1 MKNVLIINAHLRYP
15 EFSEGNLTKAL
26 IETAT
31 DVFENNG
38 LEVKTTKIEDG
49 YDPNEEME
57 KHLWADLVI
66 LQTPVNWMS
75 APWIYK
81 KYADEV
87 FNAGLFTKKM
97 VTDDG
102 RTRKDP
108 SKQYG
113 SGGVLQ
119 GKKFMFCAT
128 WNAPEEA
135 FNDESQVFFEGKAQK
150 DVFFSVNLGYKFC
163 GMEVLPGFSCHD
175 VLKNPKFDQYIEDYK
190 KHLDALL

>member
-1 MKNVLIINAHLRYP
+1 MKNVLIINAHLHYP

-31 DVFENNG
+31 EVFENNG
-38 LEVKTTKIEDG
+38 LEVNTTKIEDG

-75 APWIYK
+75 ALWIYK

-87 FNAGLFTKKM
+87 FNAGLFSQKM
-97 VTDDG
+97 VVDDG

-119 GKKFMFCAT
+119 GRNSCSVPPGMRPKKPSMTKARYFLRGRHKRMFSSASISVTNSAEWRSFRISLAT
-128 WNAPEEA
+128 M
-135 FNDESQVFFEGKAQK
+135 F
-150 DVFFSVNLGYKFC
+150 
-163 GMEVLPGFSCHD
+163 
-175 VLKNPKFDQYIEDYK
+175 
-190 KHLDALL
+190 

>member
-1 MKNVLIINAHLRYP
+1 MKKVLIINAHLRYP

-31 DVFENNG
+31 EVFENNG

-81 KYADEV
+81 KYADE
-87 FNAGLFTKKM
+87 LF
-97 VTDDG
+97 
-102 RTRKDP
+102 
-108 SKQYG
+108 
-113 SGGVLQ
+113 
-119 GKKFMFCAT
+119 
-128 WNAPEEA
+128 
-135 FNDESQVFFEGKAQK
+135 
-150 DVFFSVNLGYKFC
+150 
-163 GMEVLPGFSCHD
+163 
-175 VLKNPKFDQYIEDYK
+175 
-190 KHLDALL
+190 

>member
-135 FNDESQVFFEGKAQK
+135 FNDESQVFFA
-150 DVFFSVNLGYKFC
+150 VSYTHLT
-163 GMEVLPGFSCHD
+163 LPTKRI
-175 VLKNPKFDQYIEDYK
+175 V
-190 KHLDALL
+190 